1 MRTLVAHM
9 WLIKHVQYYNLKY
22 VEVQQLFLVLHS
34 LSSTTKD
41 SCKQCVY
48 LHMDKW
54 TSADIVLHSPT
65 LSYINLK
72 KSFISIHRED

>member
-48 LHMDKW
+48 LHMDK
-54 TSADIVLHSPT
+54 
-65 LSYINLK
+65 
-72 KSFISIHRED
+72 